1 MEVKSSER
9 GRCITQLV
17 QHLCVQYS
25 TFFSYLIQIFHQTFV
40 HKFTILNIQCSPE
53 CFKSHIFDS
62 NEPRSSGHSGRHGF
76 ECMGTKMLNGPILTS
91 IQLLGQRPTIN
102 NCWLYMYTYASS
114 AIIVFFLAIV
124 NSSICLKYRKI
135 STTVAPNSRREC
147 IVLKINKNRNRT
159 NRNKNELQQIL
170 SQSGCNSL

>member
-40 HKFTILNIQCSPE
+40 HNIRVFTILNIKGVVQCSIE

-62 NEPRSSGHSGRHGF
+62 NEARSSGHSGRHGF

-91 IQLLGQRPTIN
+91 IQLLDQRPKIN
-102 NCWLYMYTYASS
+102 NCWLYMYIYASS

-147 IVLKINKNRNRT
+147 IVLKMTRCTTR
-159 NRNKNELQQIL
+159 
-170 SQSGCNSL
+170 

>member
-1 MEVKSSER
+1 MYHTT
-9 GRCITQLV
+9 CTTLV
-17 QHLCVQYS
+17 CTIFYFLFIFDPNFPPNICP
-25 TFFSYLIQIFHQTFV
+25 QIRV
-40 HKFTILNIQCSPE
+40 FTILNIKGVVQCSPE

-62 NEPRSSGHSGRHGF
+62 NEARSSGHSGRHGF

-147 IVLKINKNRNRT
+147 IVLKINKNRNRI